1 MDERFAALEVH
12 FNAILPTLATK
23 ADLEALRADIHKW
36 MVATVMGLF
45 IGFAGLFIAMGNILK
60 PAGQSPAAAPVVAPQ
75 AVPQP
80 APPVI
85 IYNLPPD
92 SRPHSR

>member
-1 MDERFAALEVH
+1 MDERLTALETH

-60 PAGQSPAAAPVVAPQ
+60 PTVQAPVAAPAVAPQ
-75 AVPQP
+75 ATPQSV
-80 APPVI
+80 PPVI
-85 IYNLPPD
+85 IYNIPSD
-92 SRPHSR
+92 SRQPAK